1 MQVVAPE
8 GRLRYGAVNELKG
21 TEMLRIFAMLAL
33 MMTVTAC
40 TNPDD
45 LDEAPVYLG
54 DFNLAH
60 NVVVAPNLT
69 RGPASR
75 EATKEEWIEAMTGA
89 IDERFRRYEGDR
101 LYHLGVSI
109 EGYVLAVPG
118 VPLVMSPRSALILRV
133 TVWDDAK
140 QEKLNAE
147 PHQVTVVESMS
158 ANTMLGSGLTQ
169 TKAQQ
174 MRNLSRN
181 AAKLIQ
187 NWLVRENVD
196 KGWFEGGEAGRA
208 EAKAALEAL
217 EAAEAA
223 QAEADALEQAP
234 QEADVQGAPAAE
246 EAEAQSAASDDGDTA
261 ELVPAE

>member
-1 MQVVAPE
+1 
-8 GRLRYGAVNELKG
+8 
-21 TEMLRIFAMLAL
+21 MLRLFAMLA
-33 MMTVTAC
+33 MMTIVTAC

-60 NVVVAPNLT
+60 NIVVAPNLT
-69 RGPASR
+69 RGPVSR
-75 EATKEEWIEAMTGA
+75 EATEEEWVEAMTSA
-89 IDERFRRYEGDR
+89 IDERFERYEGNR
-101 LYHLGVSI
+101 LYHLGISV
-109 EGYVLAVPG
+109 EGYVLAIPG
-118 VPLVMSPRSALILRV
+118 VPLVASPRSALILRV

-158 ANTMLGSGLTQ
+158 ASTFLGSGLTQ

-196 KGWFEGGEAGRA
+196 KGWFEGGEKGRA
-208 EAKAALEAL
+208 EALAALQAI

-223 QAEADALEQAP
+223 QAEGAGSAVAPGEAAD
-234 QEADVQGAPAAE
+234 
-246 EAEAQSAASDDGDTA
+246 QSDP
-261 ELVPAE
+261 PAEMDIGETALTE

>member
-1 MQVVAPE
+1 
-8 GRLRYGAVNELKG
+8 
-21 TEMLRIFAMLAL
+21 MLRLFALLA
-33 MMTVTAC
+33 MMTIVTAC

-69 RGPASR
+69 RGPVSR
-75 EATKEEWIEAMTGA
+75 EATEEEWVEAMTSA
-89 IDERFRRYEGDR
+89 IDERFGRYEGDR
-101 LYHLGVSI
+101 LYHLGISV
-109 EGYVLAVPG
+109 EGYVLAIPG
-118 VPLVMSPRSALILRV
+118 VPLVASPRSALILQV
-133 TVWDDAK
+133 TVWDDAR
-140 QEKLNAE
+140 QEKLNPE

-158 ANTMLGSGLTQ
+158 PKTMLGSGLTQ

-196 KGWFEGGEAGRA
+196 KGWFEGGEQGRA
-208 EAKAALEAL
+208 EALAALEAL

-223 QAEADALEQAP
+223 EAARA
-234 QEADVQGAPAAE
+234 AVDV
-246 EAEAQSAASDDGDTA
+246 SDAASQDTGEKTDAAPEEEIGETPVA
-261 ELVPAE
+261 E

>member
-1 MQVVAPE
+1 M
-8 GRLRYGAVNELKG
+8 GRKDDLKG
-21 TEMLRIFAMLAL
+21 TKMLRLFAMLA
-33 MMTVTAC
+33 MMTIVAAC

-69 RGPASR
+69 RGPVSR
-75 EATKEEWIEAMTGA
+75 EATEEEWIEAMTSA
-89 IDERFRRYEGDR
+89 IDERFGRYEGTR
-101 LYHLGVSI
+101 LYHLGISV
-109 EGYVLAVPG
+109 EGYVLAIPG
-118 VPLVMSPRSALILRV
+118 LPLVASPRSALILRV

-158 ANTMLGSGLTQ
+158 PRTMLGSGLTQ

-187 NWLVRENVD
+187 NWLVRENAE
-196 KGWFEGGEAGRA
+196 KGWFEGGERGRA
-208 EAKAALEAL
+208 EALSALQAI

-223 QAEADALEQAP
+223 E
-234 QEADVQGAPAAE
+234 
-246 EAEAQSAASDDGDTA
+246 AASEAPGETP
-261 ELVPAE
+261 EPASDESDVAPEEDIGETPVTE